1 MTRVGFYRFRSI
13 LAIFLLSSFLIS
25 CASSANNRYFGKTQL
40 PKDNVLRYISGSE
53 SESLD
58 PHISSGQPEARIYGA
73 LFEGLVEYDPK
84 TLQPIP
90 SLAESWKTSPNVDE
104 FLFNLRKNG
113 KWSDGTP
120 ITAKDFV
127 YSFRRGFEP
136 ETASRTASLGYFIKY
151 AEAFNG
157 GQVFIERNGK
167 FITENDVA
175 EAPAAPKTPT
185 SFGPETE
192 FRRFLQSPDR
202 LTIDGSPLKQ
212 AQTVEPNPKLKE
224 FFKFTP
230 ADLKNAPSLANK
242 IKNAND
248 PLTKYLS
255 ANISPDAL
263 ACANEAVCSDA
274 AKQALADGLNKAA
287 DANWFFAQDWFAQ
300 VNWSPTAEKL
310 ADAVAAENTKRE
322 TANKKIDEDIAQ
334 MTDEAKIAEKA
345 KTKKKPLGKLFYAN
359 RVWLEQTFPE
369 EIAPVSLVPVEGK
382 DIGIEAVDDY
392 TVRITLRQP
401 APFFLGLLTHQFFRL
416 VPQHVIE
423 KWGNNWT
430 RPEHIVTNGSFK
442 VKEHI
447 PYDRLIVERDPNNW
461 DAANVRLDGIEF
473 YPVEDQSTQLNLY
486 KAGSVDAFLN
496 HAIPAS
502 WIDEVR
508 NFKDE
513 YMNLP
518 ENATSYYSFNVTK
531 PPFDNQKVRQ
541 AFSLAVNRESLAQF
555 RKTSKPLYYL
565 TPSGIFPEYDKAM
578 AKVGEEIRQEK
589 KISPE
594 DWEKQK
600 KQLNPELA
608 RKLLGEAGFPVQQN
622 GDAFSCPN
630 FPTDKISLT
639 FNSGESNRQIAEFIQ
654 AQWKQNLGITVPLQN
669 MEFKTFLPFRN
680 SLQYQGLALSLWAG
694 DYMDPYTFLGLQY
707 GAQNDGGAGFQD
719 AAYDK
724 LLDEANAELD
734 PQKRYE
740 KMARAEYYVLDK
752 LPSMPL
758 MITATNWMKKPYV
771 KGLYPNPGTLFAW
784 KFVYLERDPNKWDS
798 DVENVMNVTD
808 PQVEAQLKALKATM
822 GEAQ

>member
-1 MTRVGFYRFRSI
+1 MARIGFYRFRSI

-90 SLAESWKTSPNVDE
+90 SLAESWKVSPKVDE
-104 FLFNLRKNG
+104 FIFNLRKNG

-120 ITAKDFV
+120 ITANDFV
-127 YSFRRGFEP
+127 YSFRRGFDP

-167 FITENDVA
+167 FITQDDVA
-175 EAPAAPKTPT
+175 EAPAAPETPT
-185 SFGPETE
+185 PFGTETDT
-192 FRRFLQSPDR
+192 RRFLQSPDR

-212 AQTVEPNPKLKE
+212 AQTVEPDPKLKE
-224 FFKFTP
+224 FFKFTT

-242 IKNAND
+242 IKSAGD

-255 ANISPDAL
+255 ANIAPDAL
-263 ACANEAVCSDA
+263 ACATEAACSDA
-274 AKQALADGLNKAA
+274 AKQTLADGLNKAA

-300 VNWSPTAEKL
+300 VNWSPTAKKL
-310 ADAVAAENTKRE
+310 ADAVAAENKKRE
-322 TANKKIDEDIAQ
+322 TANQKIDEEIAQ

-359 RVWLEQTFPE
+359 RVWLEQSFPDE
-369 EIAPVSLVPVEGK
+369 LVPVSLVPVKGE

-416 VPQHVIE
+416 VPRHVIE
-423 KWGNNWT
+423 KWGNDWT

-473 YPVEDQSTQLNLY
+473 YPVEEQATQLNLY

-496 HAIPAS
+496 HTVPAS
-502 WIDEVR
+502 WVEEVR
-508 NFKDE
+508 QYKDE

-555 RKTSKPLYYL
+555 RKTSKPLYYQS
-565 TPSGIFPEYDKAM
+565 PSGIFPDYDKAM

-600 KQLNPELA
+600 KQFNPELA
-608 RKLLGEAGFPVQQN
+608 RKLLGEAGFPVQQSGN
-622 GDAFSCPN
+622 TFSCPA
-630 FPTDKISLT
+630 FPTDKVSLT
-639 FNSGESNRQIAEFIQ
+639 FNTNESNRQIAEFVQ
-654 AQWKQNLGITVPLQN
+654 AQWKQNIGITVPLQN
-669 MEFKTFLPFRN
+669 MEFKTFLPHRN
-680 SLQYQGLALSLWAG
+680 ALQYQGMAISLWSG

-707 GAQNDGGAGFQD
+707 GAQNDGGSGFQD
-719 AAYDK
+719 ATYDK
-724 LLDEANAELD
+724 MLDDANAELD

-784 KFVYLERDPNKWDS
+784 KFVYIERDPNKWDT
-798 DVENVMNVTD
+798 DVENIMNVTD

-822 GEAQ
+822 GE

>member
-1 MTRVGFYRFRSI
+1 MARVGFYRFRSI
-13 LAIFLLSSFLIS
+13 LAIFLLSSFLLS

-84 TLQPIP
+84 TLQAIP
-90 SLAESWKTSPNVDE
+90 SLAESWKISPNVDE
-104 FLFNLRKNG
+104 FIFNLRKNG

-127 YSFRRGFEP
+127 YSFRRGFDP

-157 GQVFIERNGK
+157 GEVFIQRNGK
-167 FITENDVA
+167 FITQEDVA
-175 EAPAAPKTPT
+175 EIPVEPKTPT
-185 SFGPETE
+185 SFGADTE

-224 FFKFTP
+224 FFKFAP
-230 ADLKNAPSLANK
+230 SDLKNALSLANK
-242 IKNAND
+242 IKNASD

-263 ACANEAVCSDA
+263 ACANEAACSDT
-274 AKQALADGLNKAA
+274 AKQSLADGLNKAA
-287 DANWFFAQDWFAQ
+287 DANWFFTQDWFAQ
-300 VNWSPTAEKL
+300 VNWSPTAKKL
-310 ADAVAAENTKRE
+310 ADAVGAENTKRE
-322 TANKKIDEDIAQ
+322 TANKKIDDEIAQ

-359 RVWLEQTFPE
+359 RVWLEQAFPDE
-369 EIAPVSLVPVEGK
+369 LSPVSLVRVKGE

-423 KWGNNWT
+423 KWGNDWT

-461 DAANVRLDGIEF
+461 DAANVHLDGIEF
-473 YPVEDQSTQLNLY
+473 YPVEEQATQLNLY

-496 HAIPAS
+496 HTVPAS
-502 WIDEVR
+502 WVDEVR
-508 NFKDE
+508 QYKDE

-541 AFSLAVNRESLAQF
+541 AFSLAVDRESLAQF

-565 TPSGIFPEYDKAM
+565 SPSGIFPDYDKAM
-578 AKVGEEIRQEK
+578 AKVGEEIRQQK

-594 DWEKQK
+594 DWEKQR
-600 KQLNPELA
+600 KQFNPELA
-608 RKLLGEAGFPVQQN
+608 RKLLGEAGFPVQQS
-622 GDAFSCPN
+622 GSKFSCPA
-630 FPTDKISLT
+630 FPTDKVSLT
-639 FNSGESNRQIAEFIQ
+639 FNTNESNRQIAEFIQ

-680 SLQYQGLALSLWAG
+680 ALQYQGLAISLWSG

-707 GAQNDGGAGFQD
+707 GAQNDGGSGFQD

-724 LLDEANAELD
+724 MLDEANAELD

-752 LPSMPL
+752 LPAMPL

-784 KFVYLERDPNKWDS
+784 KFVYIERDPNKWDT
-798 DVENVMNVTD
+798 DVENLMNVTD

-822 GEAQ
+822 GESQ